1 MSSNFSFKVFEA
13 VQKIPKGKFL
23 SYKEVARRAGKI
35 KDYRAVA
42 NLMARNQIHL
52 IPCHRVIKNN
62 NEVGGY
68 KWSFK
73 NRWLKVALLL
83 KEGAI
88 GVIPTDTIYGI
99 CSSVLKKQNIEKI
112 YQLRKMKKRRPMII
126 LIFSLADLKKFE
138 IKLTKW
144 QKKILSQIWPGKISV
159 VLKYGRKTLALRMPK
174 DKELTKILKISGPL
188 VAPSAN
194 FEDCRPAKTIFE
206 ARKYFKN
213 KIFYYNKG
221 EIIGQPSTLID
232 LTQRP
237 IKILRQGSDF
247 KKIKIKWLTIVRKT
261 ERTKLF

>member
-42 NLMARNQIHL
+42 NLMARNQNHL

-68 KWSFK
+68 KGSFK

-194 FEDCRPAKTIFE
+194 FEGCRPAKTIFE